1 MSGSAPALRTV
12 IADPGLRRAVIAY
25 AGFYFAEWATWI
37 AMLVY
42 AFERGGAAEAGVVAL
57 LQLIPASIVAPL
69 AASMADRFPRERS
82 LLVGYLAQAATMGAT
97 GLAIALEAVA
107 PVVYA
112 CAAASATS
120 VTLTRPA
127 HGSIL
132 PSLSA
137 TPDDLTAANVTSGTV
152 QNAAILVAPAVA
164 GVLLGMSG
172 AGAVFGLAAIITAAG
187 AALVAG
193 IRVRSDAIAID
204 TERAE
209 SAGAMLAG
217 GFVTL
222 RRSPGPRTIV
232 ALIAAGGMI
241 EGALDVFIVVLA
253 LDLLAAGE
261 TGVGFLNS
269 AVGAG
274 GLIGAAAAVAL
285 VGRARLARPFALGLL
300 VWGVPMAVVGLVPLF
315 WLALPLFIVAGAGRA
330 LMDVAGRTLL
340 QRATPDDAL
349 GRVFGILEGLHMGML
364 GLGSVAVPALVAIS
378 GPRQALVLAGLWIPL
393 VLVVAW
399 RALRAV
405 DAAAVVHVRELE
417 LLRGV
422 PMFAAL
428 APPTI
433 ERLARRLVPVR
444 LPAGSWVIRQGEV
457 GDRYYVIDRGEVD
470 VFVDDA
476 HVRHQGPGSVFGE
489 IALIRKVPR
498 TASVRATTDLLLYAL
513 ERDVFLAVVAGHP
526 ETRAGAES
534 LVSSQFEPSAPEPPA
549 TGGVA

>member
-1 MSGSAPALRTV
+1 MRGSVRALATV
-12 IADPGLRRAVIAY
+12 IADAGLRRAVVAY
-25 AGFYFAEWATWI
+25 GGFYFAEWASWI

-42 AFERGGAAEAGVVAL
+42 AFERGGATEAGVVAL
-57 LQLIPASIVAPL
+57 IQLIPASIVAPL
-69 AASMADRFPRERS
+69 AASMADRFPRERF
-82 LLVGYLAQAATMGAT
+82 LLVGYVAQAATMGAT
-97 GLAIALEAVA
+97 GLAISLGAAA
-107 PVVYA
+107 PLVYA
-112 CAAASATS
+112 LAAASATS

-137 TPDDLTAANVTSGTV
+137 TPDDLTAANVASGTV
-152 QNAAILVAPAVA
+152 QNAAILLAPAVA
-164 GVLLGMSG
+164 GVLLGVSG
-172 AGAVFGLAAIITAAG
+172 AGSVFGLAAFVVAVG
-187 AALVAG
+187 AVLVAG
-193 IRVRSDAIAID
+193 IRLRSDAIAID
-204 TERAE
+204 PGRAE
-209 SAGAMLAG
+209 PAGALLAG
-217 GFVTL
+217 GFATL

-232 ALIAAGGMI
+232 ALIAAGGVI

-300 VWGVPMAVVGLVPLF
+300 LWGVPMAVVGLLPLF
-315 WLALPLFIVAGAGRA
+315 SLALLLFIVAGAGRA

-349 GRVFGILEGLHMGML
+349 GRVFGVLEGLHMGML

-378 GPRQALVLAGLWIPL
+378 GPRQALVLAGLWIPF
-393 VLVVAW
+393 VLLVAW

-417 LLRGV
+417 LLRAV
-422 PMFAAL
+422 PMFAPL

-457 GDRYYVIDRGEVD
+457 GDRYYIIDRGEVD

-476 HVRHQGPGSVFGE
+476 HVRQQGPGSAFGE
-489 IALIRKVPR
+489 IALIRNVPR
-498 TASVRATTDLLLYAL
+498 TASVRATTDVSLFAL

-526 ETRAGAES
+526 ESRAGAES
-534 LVSSQFEPSAPEPPA
+534 LAASRLDRPDPGAPAREDPA
-549 TGGVA
+549 